1 LGQYGKPA
9 ISAVYVVKSRMLLVA
24 AALAAA
30 NCGIGGKR

>member
-9 ISAVYVVKSRMLLVA
+9 ISAVYAVKSRVFLVA
-24 AALAAA
+24 AALVAA